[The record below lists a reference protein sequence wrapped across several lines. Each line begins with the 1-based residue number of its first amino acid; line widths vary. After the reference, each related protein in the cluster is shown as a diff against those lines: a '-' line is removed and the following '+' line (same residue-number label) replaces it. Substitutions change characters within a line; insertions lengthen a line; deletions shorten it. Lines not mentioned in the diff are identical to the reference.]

1 MSEVM
6 KYMVRGGCRLFATL
20 LALFIVCE
28 VMAGRPKI
36 GIVFGGGGAKGAAEV
51 GVLKV
56 LEETGIQIDYIAG
69 TSIGSIVGG
78 LYAAGYK
85 ANELETMFQTQE
97 WLSLLTDRKA
107 SLINEP
113 YQTINGVTYIFG
125 FPVMDRNSSI
135 FGIMKGET
143 VENMLDSMLSV
154 KGCKTFERLPIPF
167 CCVTADIRTAREVV
181 ISKGSIS
188 KAMRASMSIPGIFK
202 PVKLDDRLLVDG
214 GMLNNLPV
222 DVCRKMGAD
231 IVIAIDLQQEE
242 QKPRKQTDL
251 SMLSSLADLI
261 GFGGILEWI
270 TNRPDIEKYLENRK
284 KADIYIH
291 PNLPDADASSFVN
304 KNAVRMIQ
312 AGVTAAKQIVPELQR
327 AINGSQGLYHD

>member
-6 KYMVRGGCRLFATL
+6 KYMVRGGCRLLATL
-20 LALFIVCE
+20 LAIFIVCE
-28 VMAGRPKI
+28 AMAGRPKI

-56 LEETGIQIDYIAG
+56 LEETGIQVDYIAG

-154 KGCKTFERLPIPF
+154 KGCKTFESLPVPF

-284 KADIYIH
+284 KANIYIH
-291 PNLPDADASSFVN
+291 PNLPDADASSFGN
-304 KNAVRMIQ
+304 KNAARMIQ

-327 AINGSQGLYHD
+327 AINGSQGH

>member
-6 KYMVRGGCRLFATL
+6 KYMVRGGCRLLATL
-20 LALFIVCE
+20 LAIYIVCE
-28 VMAGRPKI
+28 AMAGRPKI

-56 LEETGIQIDYIAG
+56 LEETGIQVDYIAG

-181 ISKGSIS
+181 ISKGAIS

-202 PVKLDDRLLVDG
+202 PVKFDDRLLVDG

-261 GFGGILEWI
+261 GFGGVLEWI

-291 PNLPDADASSFVN
+291 PNLPDADASSFGN
-304 KNAVRMIQ
+304 KNAARMIQ
-312 AGVTAAKQIVPELQR
+312 AGITAAKQIVPELQR
-327 AINGSQGLYHD
+327 AINGSQGR

>member
-6 KYMVRGGCRLFATL
+6 KYMVRGGCRLLATL
-20 LALFIVCE
+20 LAIFIVCE
-28 VMAGRPKI
+28 AMAGRPKI

-56 LEETGIQIDYIAG
+56 LEETGIQVDYIAG

-135 FGIMKGET
+135 LGIMKGET

-154 KGCKTFERLPIPF
+154 KGCKTFESLPVPF

-261 GFGGILEWI
+261 GFGGVLEWI

-291 PNLPDADASSFVN
+291 PNLPDADASSFGN
-304 KNAVRMIQ
+304 KNAARMIQ

-327 AINGSQGLYHD
+327 AINGSQGR

>member
-6 KYMVRGGCRLFATL
+6 KYMVRGGCRLLATL
-20 LALFIVCE
+20 LAIFIVCE
-28 VMAGRPKI
+28 AMAGRPKI

-56 LEETGIQIDYIAG
+56 LEETGIQVDYIAG

-154 KGCKTFERLPIPF
+154 KGCKTFESLPVPF

-291 PNLPDADASSFVN
+291 PNLPDADASSFGN
-304 KNAVRMIQ
+304 KNAARMIQ
-312 AGVTAAKQIVPELQR
+312 AGITAAKQIVPELQR
-327 AINGSQGLYHD
+327 AINGSQGH